1 MLGVHC
7 LLLQCTL
14 WVCDRYSQY
23 IDYNKFTT
31 HRVSKEKKCHPQIRW
46 LFVVLRISILS
57 FSFFSFFKCTYQDS
71 NLLLFFTSNIYKLYK
86 TDTTK
91 ILYII
96 STLFF
101 MSNNKRYTVIGP
113 NVQWIFFFMILHC
126 NIKTKH
132 LQHRISIVNTLK
144 NAKND
149 CRSTLG

>member
-1 MLGVHC
+1 LHCITSRLEKNAVKWKCLVFIVYYCNVHC
-7 LLLQCTL
+7 EFVTGIHIILIITNLPPTGYQ
-14 WVCDRYSQY
+14 
-23 IDYNKFTT
+23 K
-31 HRVSKEKKCHPQIRW
+31 KKKCHPQIRW

-113 NVQWIFFFMILHC
+113 NVQWIFFHD
-126 NIKTKH
+126 TP
-132 LQHRISIVNTLK
+132 LQH
-144 NAKND
+144 
-149 CRSTLG
+149 